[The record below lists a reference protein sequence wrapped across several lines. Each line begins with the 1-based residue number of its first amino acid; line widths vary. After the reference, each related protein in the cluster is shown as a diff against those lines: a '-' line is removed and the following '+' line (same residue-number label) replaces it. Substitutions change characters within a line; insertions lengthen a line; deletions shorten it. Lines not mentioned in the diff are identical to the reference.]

1 MRAAQQ
7 TRETAETKIQ
17 LALDL
22 EQQEPVQVETG
33 VGFFDH
39 MLTLLAR
46 HGRFSLI
53 VKVEGDLAVDAHH
66 TVEDVGIVLGQCLKT
81 ALGDK
86 AGINRYGTSFVP
98 MDEALGRAVLDL
110 SGRAY
115 LVFDA
120 TFDNP
125 KLGLFDT
132 ELTEEFFQALAFNAQ
147 MNLHLAVLYGK
158 NTHHKI
164 EALFK
169 ATGRALREAVTFNP
183 EIKGINSTKGT
194 LA

>member
-17 LALDL
+17 LTLDL
-22 EQQEPVQVETG
+22 EQQEPVQIETG

>member
-1 MRAAQQ
+1 M
-7 TRETAETKIQ
+7 
-17 LALDL
+17 DL
-22 EQQEPVQVETG
+22 EQQEPVQIETG

-66 TVEDVGIVLGQCLKT
+66 TVEDVGIVLGQCLKI